1 MLISNRYSITT
12 PAPVI
17 ATDNDN
23 AVTGNQSP
31 RWGGCNPTTAGVT
44 GNAVAGNGFTNI
56 TTVNT
61 FTDQVIGKLVQ
72 VNFAG
77 TLTDNQNNYVRT
89 PLSKLGI
96 TLNKGLLG
104 AALMGVYD
112 PNATENN
119 NTPTPSWI
127 NVGAGLALISVI
139 KDALVI
145 KIPNT
150 NQALFQNKIASILL
164 IYI

>member
-17 ATDNDN
+17 CTNDAN

-31 RWGGCNPTTAGVT
+31 TWGGCNPSAIGAT
-44 GNAVAGNGFTNI
+44 GNAAAGNGFTNI

-77 TLTDNQNNYVRT
+77 TLTAGQDNYVRT
-89 PLSKLGI
+89 PLNKLGI

-104 AALMGVYD
+104 ASLVGVYD
-112 PNATENN
+112 TNATENN

-127 NVGAGLALISVI
+127 NVSAGLALISVI

-145 KIPNT
+145 KIPNG

-164 IYI
+164 IYT

>member
-17 ATDNDN
+17 ATNN
-23 AVTGNQSP
+23 TNPVTGNQSP
-31 RWGGCNPTTAGVT
+31 TWGGCNPTTAGAT
-44 GNAVAGNGFTNI
+44 GNAAAGNGFTNI

-72 VNFAG
+72 VEFTG
-77 TLTDNQNNYVRT
+77 TLTAGTDNYVRT
-89 PLSKLGI
+89 PLNKLGI
-96 TLNKGLLG
+96 TLNKGVLG
-104 AALMGVYD
+104 AAIMGVYNI
-112 PNATENN
+112 NATENN

-127 NVGAGLALISVI
+127 NVGGGLALISVI

-145 KIPNT
+145 KIPNG

-164 IYI
+164 IYT